1 MALIIMTTLK
11 YMKSVDREFQNNE
24 HITMIVGV
32 DTKHQYWLWRRYEL
46 VSVTLYRV
54 GKLSM
59 MMSSYLVTPV
69 SRKTSC

>member
-1 MALIIMTTLK
+1 MKTLK
-11 YMKSVDREFQNNE
+11 YMKSVDRELQNKE
-24 HITMIVGV
+24 HILVYN
-32 DTKHQYWLWRRYEL
+32 DDCWSRYKTS
-46 VSVTLYRV
+46 VSVVAQIRTCQRVTLCRV